1 MQPNILAT
9 HQLLNADSNSV
20 QLDLLSTHQRLN
32 ADSNSSNELPTSHFV
47 ETGSLS
53 VDIELQHHNLMH
65 SPPLGGSSSSIK
77 SDFDFYAS
85 VDQHI
90 FEEFV
95 GTSAPLLLDVK
106 EH

>member
-1 MQPNILAT
+1 MQLDPLST
-9 HQLLNADSNSV
+9 LQLLNAGFAFQPFFADSNSV
-20 QLDLLSTHQRLN
+20 QLDLLSTHQRLY
-32 ADSNSSNELPTSHFV
+32 ADSNISNELPTSHFV

-65 SPPLGGSSSSIK
+65 SPPLGGSSSSTRD
-77 SDFDFYAS
+77 DFDFYAS

-95 GTSAPLLLDVK
+95 GT
-106 EH
+106 